1 MAVREQLQEV
11 QATLPEGVTLVAVSK
26 THPVPRIV
34 EAYETGQRD
43 FGENRVQELLEKID
57 ALPDDARWHLIG
69 HLQRNKVKPVVGR
82 VALIHSVDSLR
93 LLQTIDREACALGVV
108 QPILLQVHVAQEETK
123 FGLSPE
129 DLRELLA
136 HLREQPYTGIRVCG
150 LMGMATHTDD
160 EMQVRNEFRRIKA
173 LFEEVRALGLFP
185 EEEFRHLSMGM
196 SGDYW
201 LAVDEGSTMVRVGS
215 SIFGLRDYSK

>member
-196 SGDYW
+196 SGDYR